1 MVNAHL
7 RVTEREERTRERQEK
22 RAFVQLTIKKTTAK
36 DHDDDLDADYSGQL
50 FFLQLMLVNIFV
62 PKRRNLWG

>member
-50 FFLQLMLVNIFV
+50 LFFY
-62 PKRRNLWG
+62 NLCL